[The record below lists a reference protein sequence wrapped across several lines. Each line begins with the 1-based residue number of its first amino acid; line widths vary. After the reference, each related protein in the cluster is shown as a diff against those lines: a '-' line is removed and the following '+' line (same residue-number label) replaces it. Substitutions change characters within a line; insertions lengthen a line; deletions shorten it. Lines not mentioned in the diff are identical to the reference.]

1 MVRQAS
7 PEDVKPVFDAAREI
21 QDFFR
26 QSGRRFCIIGGLALQ
41 RWGQPRIT
49 KDADFTLLCE
59 LGAETGVVDQVLSR
73 FAARIPDARNFAL
86 KARVILIQTASGIPI
101 DVALGA
107 LPFEQRCVERAT
119 GFDFGPGLRLVT
131 CSAED
136 LVVLKAFAGRGQ
148 DWVDIENVLIRQRRT
163 LDWKL
168 VFAEL
173 KPLLELRETP
183 ENLEQLRKLKD
194 KVEQDQ

>member
-1 MVRQAS
+1 
-7 PEDVKPVFDAAREI
+7 VKPVFDAAREI
-21 QDFFR
+21 QEFFQR
-26 QSGRRFCIIGGLALQ
+26 SGHKFCIIGGLALQ

-49 KDADFTLLCE
+49 KDADFTLLCD
-59 LGAETGVVDQVLSR
+59 LGAEAQLIDRVLSQ
-73 FAARIPDARNFAL
+73 FAARIPDARDFAL
-86 KARVILIQTASGIPI
+86 RARVILIRTASGIPA

-107 LPFEQRCVERAT
+107 LPFEQRCVERASE
-119 GFDFGPGLRLVT
+119 FDFGPGLKLVT
-131 CSAED
+131 CSPED

-173 KPLLELRETP
+173 EPLLELRETP
-183 ENLEQLRKLKD
+183 ENLEQLKQLKE
-194 KVEQDQ
+194 KVEKDR

>member
-7 PEDVKPVFDAAREI
+7 PEEVKPVFDAAREV

-26 QSGRRFCIIGGLALQ
+26 RSGLKFCIIGGLALQ

-49 KDADFTLLCE
+49 KDADFTLLCA
-59 LGAETGVVDQVLSR
+59 LGDETETIDRVLSQ
-73 FAARIPDARNFAL
+73 FEARIPDARTFAL
-86 KARVILIQTASGIPI
+86 KARVILIRTASGIPVDI
-101 DVALGA
+101 ALGA
-107 LPFEQRCVERAT
+107 LPFEHRCIERAS

-136 LVVLKAFAGRGQ
+136 LIVLKAFAGRGQ
-148 DWVDIENVLIRQRRT
+148 DWVDIENVLIRQHRT

-168 VFAEL
+168 IFVEL
-173 KPLLELRETP
+173 EPLLALRESAD
-183 ENLEQLRKLKD
+183 NLAQLRRLRARI
-194 KVEQDQ
+194 EQGQ